1 MLEPLEGASQSELR
15 APEPATPPDTFWQ
28 PSRKSASSGQPRWWR
43 DRRRRRLLAAAD
55 AVVAA
60 AIGFAFAQAADAP
73 TWTPLAAVLVGI
85 VAAKLLGL
93 YDADHRAIRH
103 LTIDELP
110 ALVVWCASLA
120 IACALLAP
128 GAIPVTTF
136 VLVSLPAILLVAALR
151 SLARV
156 VWRRTTPPEAT
167 LVVGKGEPAEAI
179 ARKIGLFEDMHL
191 ELADIQEPAE
201 HLDRINGNGNGN
213 RLGSFDPAL
222 VGIDR
227 VVLAWSGADPA
238 VVRRLLV
245 NCRRHE
251 IKLSVVSPFRGQAR
265 PSLRL
270 SQVAD
275 LPVLEYNTADVPRS
289 TAALKRGFDVIAA
302 AAMLLV
308 LAPVLALVALAIKLD
323 DRGPVLFRQ
332 PRAGRNGKPF
342 TMIKFR
348 SMDVDAEQRLPGL
361 VDLDALLT
369 PMFKLRPDPRV
380 TRVGRFLRRCSLDE
394 LPQLVNVIRGEMS
407 MVGPRPEEVSVAD
420 RYQPEHRFRLMVK
433 PGITGPMQ
441 VFGRGE
447 LTFEERLA
455 VEIDYVE
462 NLSLTRD
469 VWLLAQTIPAV
480 VRGTGAF

>member
-1 MLEPLEGASQSELR
+1 M
-15 APEPATPPDTFWQ
+15 
-28 PSRKSASSGQPRWWR
+28 
-43 DRRRRRLLAAAD
+43 
-55 AVVAA
+55 VAA
-60 AIGFAFAQAADAP
+60 AIGFAFAQASDAA
-73 TWTPLAAVLVGI
+73 TWTVLAAVPVGVV
-85 VAAKLLGL
+85 VAKVLGL

-103 LTIDELP
+103 LTVDELP
-110 ALVVWCASLA
+110 AIVVWCASLA
-120 IACALLAP
+120 ITCALLVP
-128 GAIPVTTF
+128 GAISVTTF
-136 VLVSLPAILLVAALR
+136 ILVSLPAVALAAALR

-167 LVVGKGEPAEAI
+167 LVVGAGEPAEAI

-191 ELADIQEPAE
+191 ELAGVQEPGD
-201 HLDRINGNGNGN
+201 HLERINGNGNGH
-213 RLGSFDPAL
+213 GSFDPAL

-227 VVLAWSGADPA
+227 IVLAWSGADPA
-238 VVRRLLV
+238 FVRRLLV

-265 PSLRL
+265 PALRL

-289 TAALKRGFDVIAA
+289 TAALKRGFDAIVAGA
-302 AAMLLV
+302 LLLV
-308 LAPVLALVALAIKLD
+308 LAPVLAAVALAIKLD

-342 TMIKFR
+342 TIIKFR
-348 SMDVDAEQRLPGL
+348 SMDVDAEQRLRGL
-361 VDLDALLT
+361 VDLDALPA

-380 TRVGRFLRRCSLDE
+380 TRVGRLLRRFSLDE

-407 MVGPRPEEVSVAD
+407 LVGPRPEQVSVAD
-420 RYQPEHRFRLMVK
+420 RYQPEHRFRLTVK

-469 VWLLAQTIPAV
+469 LWLLAQTVPAV